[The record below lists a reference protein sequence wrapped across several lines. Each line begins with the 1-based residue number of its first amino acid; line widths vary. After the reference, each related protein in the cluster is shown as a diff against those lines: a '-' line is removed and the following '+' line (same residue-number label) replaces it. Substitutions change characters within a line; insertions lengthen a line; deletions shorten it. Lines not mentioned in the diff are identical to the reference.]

1 MNLKQYFLD
10 IYSAEFYKDKQKDFF
25 LVQMLMITACSLL
38 NSLWVIKDVFVKGIG
53 PEGNLY
59 LVVLSRLVPTILLIP
74 FIIWSLLNKKVEPFL
89 ANILL
94 YINIFMPIFA
104 IHFSGTPTSG
114 SGHMIMSLAIFML
127 EYASVSGIASA
138 LAQIL
143 YPFLMYISSQDVLGL
158 FVTTSSPVGLLFSG
172 CVMSVACLISATILR
187 VNYYNLWVIKRQL
200 ALATKMDSMTGAWNR
215 KIIDDITNKDLLL
228 EDSTILMVDIDNFK
242 SINDG
247 NGHDFGDKAI
257 LDTVNFL
264 KKSFPAANIIRYG
277 GDEFLIIISK
287 NIKLSKIKIQLSSNY
302 FRDDITYS
310 IGVAY
315 GNKDDNIYGIIKRA
329 DIALYKSKE
338 TKNCVTLFSEILN

>member
-1 MNLKQYFLD
+1 
-10 IYSAEFYKDKQKDFF
+10 
-25 LVQMLMITACSLL
+25 
-38 NSLWVIKDVFVKGIG
+38 
-53 PEGNLY
+53 
-59 LVVLSRLVPTILLIP
+59 
-74 FIIWSLLNKKVEPFL
+74 
-89 ANILL
+89 
-94 YINIFMPIFA
+94 MPIFA
-104 IHFSGTPTSG
+104 IHFSGKPTSG

-127 EYASVSGIASA
+127 EYASVSGISPA

-158 FVTTSSPVGLLFSG
+158 FVTTSNPVGLLFSG
-172 CVMSVACLISATILR
+172 CVMSVACLVSATILR

-200 ALATKMDSMTGAWNR
+200 ALATKMDSMTGVWNR

-257 LDTVNFL
+257 LDTVDFL

-310 IGVAY
+310 IGIAY
-315 GNKDDNIYGIIKRA
+315 GNKNDNVYGIIKRA